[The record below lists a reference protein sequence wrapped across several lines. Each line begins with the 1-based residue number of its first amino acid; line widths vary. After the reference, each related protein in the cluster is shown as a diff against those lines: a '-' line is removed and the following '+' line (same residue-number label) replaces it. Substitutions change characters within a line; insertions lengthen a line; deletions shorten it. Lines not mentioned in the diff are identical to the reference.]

1 MSKPTEEE
9 CQKFLANPKINPR
22 TGKTLYKSGN
32 FYKMLIAICRQK
44 ASGRVYTKKDLN
56 AMAKGIID
64 GYTKMSQDDL
74 VIALQNKLKDMN
86 MTMEE
91 RYSQVKKEKGEEP
104 KPTKEKEKEP
114 ELISPKPKKVR
125 PAAEILKNKHKI
137 KLTLM
142 RTESNPD
149 DIKVKIKMDD
159 HKTKGSV
166 NAKNIKRV
174 LDQFFADMVDKDRLI
189 REASGDNYVVMYSM
203 TNQGLRFHVPT
214 SLDEID
220 YDRMKIKNIP
230 FEISMRELNS
240 IHEKIGE
247 SYVSYYRLTEDNMN
261 TIADYD
267 IFNESYVNNLSEQ
280 EPMKVIFMD
289 IIKKINKDVRSL

>member
-44 ASGRVYTKKDLN
+44 SSGRVYTKKELN
-56 AMAKGIID
+56 AMAKGFID

-86 MTMEE
+86 ITMEE
-91 RYSQVKKEKGEEP
+91 RYNQIKKEKGEEP
-104 KPTKEKEKEP
+104 KPTKEKEP

-137 KLTLM
+137 KLTLT

-149 DIKVKIKMDD
+149 DINVKIKMDD

-174 LDQFFADMVDKDRLI
+174 LDQFFADTIDKDRLI
-189 REASGDNYVVMYSM
+189 KEASGDNYVVMYSI
-203 TNQGLRFHVPT
+203 TNKGLRFHIPT

-220 YDRMKIKNIP
+220 YDRMKIKNLP
-230 FEISMRELNS
+230 FEISMREMNS
-240 IHEKIGE
+240 IHEKIGN
-247 SYVSYYRLTEDNMN
+247 SHVSYYRLTEGNIN

-267 IFNESYVNNLSEQ
+267 IFDESYVNNLSEQ

-289 IIKKINKDVRSL
+289 IIKKINKDIRSL

>member
-56 AMAKGIID
+56 AMAKGFID

-74 VIALQNKLKDMN
+74 VVALQNKLKDMN

-91 RYSQVKKEKGEEP
+91 RYSQVKKEKGEVE
-104 KPTKEKEKEP
+104 KPKEKEREP

-174 LDQFFADMVDKDRLI
+174 LDQFFADTIDKDRLM
-189 REASGDNYVVMYSM
+189 RETSGDNYVVMYSM

-220 YDRMKIKNIP
+220 YERMKIKNIP
-230 FEISMRELNS
+230 FEISMRELNL
-240 IHEKIGE
+240 IHEKIGD